1 MRVAIKQIEA
11 FLAVAEYKSFSA
23 AARHIGVAQ
32 PALSTTI
39 RDLETELGVRLLDRT
54 TRRVELTQ
62 AGEEFRISTSKIL
75 EDLGHAVQNTRDL
88 AARRRG
94 RIRIAAPP
102 LLSSTI
108 VPWAIAAFQ
117 REYPGITVELLDAP
131 AQDIRAEV
139 LSNNADCGLGTFS
152 AHEEGIERTVLMR
165 DSLALFMPSGHPLAA
180 NAYVRWE
187 DMANLPLIAMARS
200 SGIRRLM
207 EVGAES
213 ASQVL
218 RPKFEASLVTT
229 ALAFVGAGL
238 GVAVL
243 PTYALSRADQIDLV
257 ARPLVDPTVSRD
269 LCLIRAS
276 GKSLSPA
283 VSSFITALRSHMQGR
298 IPTAG
303 RDSGPHPNL

>member
-1 MRVAIKQIEA
+1 MRIAIKQIEA
-11 FLAVAEYKSFSA
+11 FLAVAEHKSFSA
-23 AARHIGVAQ
+23 AARHMGVAQ

-39 RDLETELGVRLLDRT
+39 RDLETELGIRMFDRT

-62 AGEEFRISTSKIL
+62 AGEEFRASSAKVL
-75 EDLGHAVQNTRDL
+75 EDLGHAIQNARDL

-102 LLSSTI
+102 LLSSAI
-108 VPWAIAAFQ
+108 VPWAIAAFH

-131 AQDIRAEV
+131 ALDIREEV
-139 LSNNADCGLGTFS
+139 ISNNADCGLGTFS

-165 DSLALFMPSGHPLAA
+165 DNLALFMPAGHPLAA
-180 NAYVRWE
+180 GAYVRW
-187 DMANLPLIAMARS
+187 DDLPALPLIAMSRS

-207 EVGAES
+207 EIGAES

-238 GVAVL
+238 GVSVL
-243 PTYALSRADQIDLV
+243 PTYALSRADQFDLV

-283 VSSFITALRSHMQGR
+283 VSSFIAVLRSHVQGG
-298 IPTAG
+298 IPAG
-303 RDSGPHPNL
+303 RDSMTWPDL